1 MNYPY
6 YLSYKKVVSH
16 TWLEKY
22 NCRFKFRNFGP
33 IQVQIL
39 YLREKVKFKI
49 AVTCESTLPYYST
62 KEKLLIKKFQKE
74 IIWNKTI
81 IICKEVDEMSPC
93 TDEKYSS

>member
-1 MNYPY
+1 VNCPY

-22 NCRFKFRNFGP
+22 NCIFKFQNFGP

-49 AVTCESTLPYYST
+49 AVTCESTLPYIVLKKNYGSS
-62 KEKLLIKKFQKE
+62 LFCVDILIKTNPLLNWK
-74 IIWNKTI
+74 
-81 IICKEVDEMSPC
+81 
-93 TDEKYSS
+93 SSYP